1 MLTMWWKDIFGKVI
15 PMYIKE
21 MKDDEK
27 QVKKDEFGNFV
38 NVFIRKAE
46 LEGKIGNIELEANE
60 NLPITWNQQ
69 KDSIMELFKMNNDM
83 IMAIIDDT

>member
-1 MLTMWWKDIFGKVI
+1 MASAQALQRLQTTWKMLTMWWKNIFGKVI

-38 NVFIRKAE
+38 NVFIRMAE
-46 LEGKIGNIELEANE
+46 LEGKIGSIEVR
-60 NLPITWNQQ
+60 
-69 KDSIMELFKMNNDM
+69 S
-83 IMAIIDDT
+83 

>member
-1 MLTMWWKDIFGKVI
+1 MENAAIWWKNIFGKVI

-38 NVFIRKAE
+38 NVFIRMAE
-46 LEGKIGNIELEANE
+46 LQGKIGYVELR
-60 NLPITWNQQ
+60 
-69 KDSIMELFKMNNDM
+69 S
-83 IMAIIDDT
+83 